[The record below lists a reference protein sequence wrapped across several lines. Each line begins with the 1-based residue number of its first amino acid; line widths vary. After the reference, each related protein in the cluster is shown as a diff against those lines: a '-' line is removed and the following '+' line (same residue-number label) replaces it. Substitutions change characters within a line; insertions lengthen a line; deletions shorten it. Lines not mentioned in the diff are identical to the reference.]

1 MQPTLHLHSGFWCC
15 FHLGKQDLGKQA
27 AVKHMTV
34 LMCLPLHAV
43 SVFSVS
49 CCCNVNSHQCLA
61 AAMWTDNS
69 FLLLPCELTQVS
81 CCCNVNSHL
90 SALACAA
97 LSTHAG
103 RNQRALPDKRA
114 RRKPGWL
121 DNSVDPKAAAQ
132 PTLPH
137 ATGAADVSLA
147 AALPVR
153 VLILLC

>member
-1 MQPTLHLHSGFWCC
+1 M
-15 FHLGKQDLGKQA
+15 
-27 AVKHMTV
+27 
-34 LMCLPLHAV
+34 
-43 SVFSVS
+43 
-49 CCCNVNSHQCLA
+49 
-61 AAMWTDNS
+61 
-69 FLLLPCELTQVS
+69 
-81 CCCNVNSHL
+81 NSHL

-132 PTLPH
+132 TALPH

-147 AALPVR
+147 AALPVG
-153 VLILLC
+153 VLICLAKAAAWAHAIWVLVAAGIHLWGCAMEFAMSAEHVSGLRLAV